1 MATEPAEAAWLNE
14 EGRVSLDE
22 LAALSGLT
30 DSALRELVDYGVLQ
44 PVDAADA
51 QWKFSARWVVVARTA
66 CRLRNDFELDLNAL
80 ALTLSFLDRIRDLE
94 AQLRSVHAQLPRR
107 YSRGR
112 S

>member
-1 MATEPAEAAWLNE
+1 MANEPAEVAWLNE

-44 PVDAADA
+44 PVDAAEA
-51 QWKFSARWVVVARTA
+51 QWTFSARWVVLARTA

-94 AQLRSVHAQLPRR
+94 AHLHLVQAQLPRKHL
-107 YSRGR
+107 
-112 S
+112 

>member
-1 MATEPAEAAWLNE
+1 MSTEPAESAWLNE

-30 DSALRELVDYGVLQ
+30 DSALRELVEYGVLH
-44 PVDAADA
+44 PVDAAEA
-51 QWKFSARWVVVARTA
+51 QWTFSARWVVVARTA

-107 YSRGR
+107 HY
-112 S
+112 